1 VGSKNEVSRENE
13 ENTFDISPEKC
24 FNVEGKRFG
33 GKRPLKY
40 SGAISPPKERKRRST
55 MARPVNVGKLVSQL
69 TALLLKLIA
78 VIGSAKTG
86 SVVSPAVAHRGPG
99 RPKGSKNAHRG
110 PGRPKGSKN
119 APKAKRGRPVGSK
132 NKVVAES
139 TSTET
144 PAKRGP
150 GRPKGSK
157 NSTKT
162 EGAGGRPA
170 SKATLI
176 VRKAIETLKTAA
188 LKTLAQ
194 QMYETPVEGER
205 VASPRKV
212 KAMLASFKDMDGRK
226 VNGMKRLIV
235 SDEERSAIRQMKS
248 EGVKPKAL
256 GFIFH
261 LSPKEVMACLTTEVK
276 VKKSAAPAK
285 KSKIATASVPTTPVA
300 APVAAPAVI
309 EAPAEAVAAD
319 LPVAPAKTE

>member
-1 VGSKNEVSRENE
+1 MSNRAG
-13 ENTFDISPEKC
+13 
-24 FNVEGKRFG
+24 
-33 GKRPLKY
+33 
-40 SGAISPPKERKRRST
+40 
-55 MARPVNVGKLVSQL
+55 RPVNVAKLVSQL

-78 VIGSAKTG
+78 VIGNAKTAA
-86 SVVSPAVAHRGPG
+86 VVSPVASHRGPGRPKGSKNSPKAHRGPG
-99 RPKGSKNAHRG
+99 RPKGSKNAKRG

-119 APKAKRGRPVGSK
+119 
-132 NKVVAES
+132 KVTTA
-139 TSTET
+139 STET

-157 NSTKT
+157 NATKSENT
-162 EGAGGRPA
+162 GSGRPA

-212 KAMLASFKDMDGRK
+212 KQMLASFKDMDGRK
-226 VNGMKRLIV
+226 ARGMKRLIV
-235 SDEERSAIRQMKS
+235 SDEERAAIRQMKS

-276 VKKSAAPAK
+276 VKKSATVAK
-285 KSKIATASVPTTPVA
+285 KSKIATASVPTTPA
-300 APVAAPAVI
+300 ATPVAAPATPATI
-309 EAPAEAVAAD
+309 EAPAEAKAVE

>member
-1 VGSKNEVSRENE
+1 
-13 ENTFDISPEKC
+13 
-24 FNVEGKRFG
+24 
-33 GKRPLKY
+33 
-40 SGAISPPKERKRRST
+40 

-78 VIGSAKTG
+78 VISSAKMG
-86 SVVSPAVAHRGPG
+86 SVVSKASLSPAVAHRGPG

-110 PGRPKGSKN
+110 PGRPKGSKNAPKAKRGRPVGSKN

-162 EGAGGRPA
+162 ENAGGRPA

-194 QMYETPVEGER
+194 EMYETPVEGER

-212 KAMLASFKDMDGRK
+212 KALLASFKDMDGRK

-235 SDEERSAIRQMKS
+235 GDSERAAIRQMKS